1 MTITFNS
8 TADTAEIAAEN
19 AIMLSQDTGQVVNL
33 VWKGCEAL
41 VCGTDHVSVIET
53 LLLNPSLDSAAPLA
67 GATTEDLAVL
77 DAAWHEAQANA
88 YASDFPSDC
97 LARAEDESSGEP
109 FTFEDEDQTPRW
121 SCAPDDAFPVLFC

>member
-19 AIMLSQDTGQVVNL
+19 AIMLSQDTGQVVYL
-33 VWKGCEAL
+33 VWKGRTLPVWRE
-41 VCGTDHVSVIET
+41 DSVEIIEI

-67 GATTEDLAVL
+67 GAAAEDLAVL
-77 DAAWHEAQANA
+77 DAAWQEAQANA
-88 YASDFPSDC
+88 YASGFPSDC

-109 FTFEDEDQTPRW
+109 FTFTFEDEDQTP
-121 SCAPDDAFPVLFC
+121 C

>member
-33 VWKGCEAL
+33 VWKGRTLL
-41 VCGTDHVSVIET
+41 VWREDSVEIIEI

-67 GATTEDLAVL
+67 GAAAEDLAEWE
-77 DAAWHEAQANA
+77 DDRAFREAQQEALT
-88 YASDFPSDC
+88 S
-97 LARAEDESSGEP
+97 
-109 FTFEDEDQTPRW
+109 EDEDQTPRW